1 MLLVDI
7 VNAEAGEADTV
18 IEEGFLKDPG
28 GRVGVGFEQ
37 KLDAVRGG
45 DRDYCEPTI
54 ESHRNVELGLEAEN
68 VGVKV

>member
-18 IEEGFLKDPG
+18 IEEGLLKDPG
-28 GRVGVGFEQ
+28 GRVSVGFEQ

-45 DRDYCEPTI
+45 DRDHCEPTMR
-54 ESHRNVELGLEAEN
+54 SCRNIELGDEAVN